1 LNANAARTSD
11 FAPLFRSAIPAKYF
25 AEWVKD
31 AAGVERVMREVIQ
44 MTKLD
49 LAQKAF
55 CGKVT
60 SELFAPS
67 PVPSYLKIAPQSRC
81 VRDRSSAIYQI
92 VR

>member
-1 LNANAARTSD
+1 
-11 FAPLFRSAIPAKYF
+11 
-25 AEWVKD
+25 VKD
-31 AAGVERVMREVIQ
+31 AAGLERVMREVMQ

-49 LAQKAF
+49 LAKLQKAF